1 MLRRDAANGAEQG
14 PLQFSP
20 ACWPQGLNVS
30 RPFTK
35 ESDKTRSISNRSY
48 WNVISD
54 KWKQMEQT
62 LIHQN
67 LTKGYICFLKNAT
80 IKYSKIF
87 QGTSGDEK
95 EHTFLTSLLR
105 LTKELFWGANRALLN
120 CSTILLCGF
129 GDNVGGNWNGNEK
142 LTRELGKK

>member
-14 PLQFSP
+14 PLQLSP

-35 ESDKTRSISNRSY
+35 ESDKTRSIPNRSY

-62 LIHQN
+62 LTHQN
-67 LTKGYICFLKNAT
+67 LTKGYICFLKTAI

-95 EHTFLTSLLR
+95 ELTFLTSLLR

-142 LTRELGKK
+142 LTSELGKK

>member
-14 PLQFSP
+14 RLQLSP

-35 ESDKTRSISNRSY
+35 ESDKTRSIPNRSY

-62 LIHQN
+62 LTHQN
-67 LTKGYICFLKNAT
+67 LTKGYICFLKTAI

-95 EHTFLTSLLR
+95 ELTFLTSLLR

-142 LTRELGKK
+142 LTSELGKK